1 MQSDNDFERELEEE
15 GRKKITKPISFV
27 KVVKPIRFTEPKK
40 VVCPIRFER
49 NDSYKNT
56 DKTENIVAQSII
68 TNKVITANIV
78 PKENANDIHAEEE
91 VANFNVI
98 PYLKVVYINRKGQE
112 EYERELLYCHVI
124 IRGMNKEDLMIRTSE
139 IDKLVQKIRKKYASA
154 QVNYKIPNVEKVID
168 MTFRELTEKCRV
180 KKCYFEAGWQIIN
193 GKHVY
198 LNDNICADD
207 LVVKTNLTLPYYD
220 CSKERI
226 AKIFFD
232 ALDIYEDY
240 NVSSTIVMYSFL
252 GVLYR
257 VFKEAGFPPHF
268 LLFLNGK
275 SGSMKTTIAK
285 ILYTQLANDEYR
297 DVPRRIDTDTITSF
311 ERGIIQSGKDT
322 VTLIDDFSP
331 PKTAKMKSDL
341 AGKLESIVRMVGDG
355 STKSRSNATL
365 DDCRGEGVQGMVVV
379 TGEIRGKGVSSNLR
393 CLYCQMEREKVN
405 VDKVTFFQT
414 YPYAYTTLIK
424 SFAEYVSLN
433 WDKIK
438 EKIGELFNVERKIIG
453 QVITER
459 RLVDTTVTLCITVE
473 IVREYFDN
481 YCQLW
486 QTEMRYQAEKMRQGI
501 ILNAL
506 ISQSVSKEEEP
517 SVTFIKAIDSL
528 MRIKEIR
535 LTDKSMLLKATTYDG
550 FEDKEY
556 FYFNPQNT
564 HRKVV
569 KYLSLSNNFYPLDLR
584 ETLSALYE
592 DKMIKSAPNGYGKR
606 TFCVRVLVGEGKKHS
621 FIKISKDI
629 FYRVIAENT
638 D

>member
-1 MQSDNDFERELEEE
+1 MQSDCNFESRLEGE
-15 GRKKITKPISFV
+15 GKKSLIKPISFV
-27 KVVKPIRFTEPKK
+27 KVVSPIRFTEPREII
-40 VVCPIRFER
+40 CPIRFEE
-49 NDSYKNT
+49 NASYDNT
-56 DKTENIVAQSII
+56 DKTENKVVQSIT
-68 TNKVITANIV
+68 TNEVIPANIV
-78 PKENANDIHAEEE
+78 TKEKAIDIYAEEE
-91 VANFNVI
+91 VSNFNVT
-98 PYLKVVYINRKGQE
+98 PYLKVIYINRQGQE
-112 EYERELLYCHVI
+112 IYEREILYCHVV
-124 IRGMNKEDLMIRTSE
+124 IRGINKDDLIIRTSE
-139 IDKLVQKIRKKYASA
+139 IDKLVHKIRKKYASA
-154 QVNYKIPNVEKVID
+154 QINYKIPNVEKVID
-168 MTFRELTEKCRV
+168 MNFRELTEKCRV

-198 LNDNICADD
+198 LHDDVHDNNLLI
-207 LVVKTNLTLPYYD
+207 KTNLTLPHYD
-220 CSKERI
+220 FTKEKM
-226 AKIFFD
+226 AKIFFW
-232 ALDIYEDY
+232 ALDIYKDK
-240 NVSSTIVMYSFL
+240 NVAYTMVLYSFL

-257 VFKEAGFPPHF
+257 VFKEAGYPPHF

-285 ILYTQLANDEYR
+285 ILYTQLAHDEYR

-322 VTLIDDFSP
+322 ITLIDDFSP
-331 PKTAKMKSDL
+331 PKTAKMKSDME
-341 AGKLESIVRMVGDG
+341 GKLEAIVRMVGDG
-355 STKSRSNATL
+355 STKSRSNASL

-393 CLYCQMEREKVN
+393 CLYCQMEREKVD
-405 VDKVTFFQT
+405 VDIVTFFQEA
-414 YPYAYTTLIK
+414 PFAYTTLIA
-424 SFAEYVSLN
+424 SFAEYVSIN
-433 WDKIK
+433 WNQIK
-438 EKIGELFNVERKIIG
+438 EKIIKLFNVERKIIA
-453 QVITER
+453 QDIQER
-459 RLVDTTVTLCITVE
+459 RLIDSAVVLCITAE
-473 IVREYFDN
+473 IVKDYLMD

-486 QTEMRYQAEKMRQGI
+486 NTELRCPTEEMRNGV
-501 ILNAL
+501 ILTAL

-535 LTDKSMLLKATTYDG
+535 LTDKNMLLKASSYDG
-550 FEDKEY
+550 FEDENY

-569 KYLSLSNNFYPLDLR
+569 KYLSLSNNYYPLDLR

-592 DKMIKSAPNGYGKR
+592 DKIIKSAPNGCGKR

-621 FIKISKDI
+621 FIKISKDT

>member
-1 MQSDNDFERELEEE
+1 MQSDFERRLEGE
-15 GRKKITKPISFV
+15 GKKKPIKPISFV
-27 KVVKPIRFTEPKK
+27 KIVTPIRFTEPKEII
-40 VVCPIRFER
+40 CPIRFEE
-49 NDSYKNT
+49 NDLHDNT
-56 DKTENIVAQSII
+56 DKTENNVVQSIT
-68 TNKVITANIV
+68 TNKVIPTNIV
-78 PKENANDIHAEEE
+78 TKEKVNDIYAEEE
-91 VANFNVI
+91 VSNFNVT
-98 PYLKVVYINRKGQE
+98 PYLKVIYINRQGQE
-112 EYERELLYCHVI
+112 VYEREVLYCHVV
-124 IRGMNKEDLMIRTSE
+124 IRGINKDDLIIRTSE

-168 MTFRELTEKCRV
+168 MNFRELTEKCRV

-193 GKHVY
+193 GKHIY
-198 LNDNICADD
+198 LHDNIRDSY
-207 LVVKTNLTLPYYD
+207 LLIKTNMTLPYYNLT
-220 CSKERI
+220 KEQI
-226 AKIFFD
+226 GKIFFK
-232 ALDIYEDY
+232 ALDIYEDF
-240 NVSSTIVMYSFL
+240 NVASTMVLYSFL
-252 GVLYR
+252 GILYR

-268 LLFLNGK
+268 LLFMNGK

-311 ERGIIQSGKDT
+311 ERGIIQGGKDT
-322 VTLIDDFSP
+322 ITLIDDFSP
-331 PKTAKMKSDL
+331 PKTAKMKSDM
-341 AGKLESIVRMVGDG
+341 AGKLEAIVRMVGDG

-405 VDKVTFFQT
+405 VDIVTFFQEC
-414 YPYAYTTLIK
+414 PFAYTTLIT

-433 WDKIK
+433 W
-438 EKIGELFNVERKIIG
+438 EKISEKIVNLFNVERKIIA
-453 QVITER
+453 QQIYER
-459 RLVDTTVTLCITVE
+459 RLVDTTVTLCITAE
-473 IVREYFDN
+473 IVRDYLDN

-486 QTEMRYQAEKMRQGI
+486 KTELRCQTEEMRKGV
-501 ILNAL
+501 ILTAL

-535 LTDKSMLLKATTYDG
+535 LTDKNMLLKASTYDG
-550 FEDKEY
+550 FEDENY

-569 KYLSLSNNFYPLDLR
+569 KYLSLSNNYYPLDLR

-592 DKMIKSAPNGYGKR
+592 DKIIKSAPNGCGKR

-621 FIKISKDI
+621 FIKISKDT